1 MRFAL
6 LIFVFAFLLAR
17 SASAQTEGTKV
28 QTQSEW
34 YGPSVLTVYGAG
46 YAAVSVGLLAG
57 KAKPQG
63 IRAIATVTL
72 FAGAGTAILGV
83 PIVHWSHDE
92 VGTGLIS
99 LGGQVGAFGTGSLVG
114 YLVAKDG
121 DKGTGALVGGA
132 IGHASFALC
141 DAFFL
146 AHHERVLSIETTTAR
161 FELVPY
167 GLGGALRG
175 SF

>member
-1 MRFAL
+1 MRFRLLVFVAL
-6 LIFVFAFLLAR
+6 LFLSR
-17 SASAQTEGTKV
+17 TASAQGSDPQV
-28 QTQSEW
+28 QTESEW
-34 YGPSVLTVYGAG
+34 YGPSVLIVYGVG
-46 YAAVSVGLLAG
+46 YGVVGGAIVARQSDSVSVRG
-57 KAKPQG
+57 
-63 IRAIATVTL
+63 
-72 FAGAGTAILGV
+72 AGAVFRALGV
-83 PIVHWSHDE
+83 GTVLFGVPLVHWGNNE
-92 VGTGLIS
+92 VGRGFAS
-99 LGGQVGAFGTGSLVG
+99 LGGQVGAFGTGALVG
-114 YLVAKDG
+114 YLVANEDH
-121 DKGTGALVGGA
+121 KGTGALVGGA